1 MDIYIKARGV
11 IECSSVR
18 KGRYEDMLRGGRVGH
33 GIVEVGSKQGEVERR
48 EEGGDMVQTKIMI
61 PTTHQHLVR

>member
-1 MDIYIKARGV
+1 MGGSREGALPRTKTKRDETKRCTMDIYIREGVV

-33 GIVEVGSKQGEVERR
+33 GIVEVGS
-48 EEGGDMVQTKIMI
+48 
-61 PTTHQHLVR
+61 